1 MALEIQNI
9 SEENKRIIEEVQ
21 NIVQKDEITAQNLI
35 TRSVSLERKVNEA
48 FIKMPRSNNQEE
60 QANIQE
66 EQAFGSLLLRFCCC
80 SGQSR

>member
-1 MALEIQNI
+1 MALEIQNS
-9 SEENKRIIEEVQ
+9 SEENNRIIEEVQ
-21 NIVQKDEITAQNLI
+21 NIVQRDEITAQNLI

-66 EQAFGSLLLRFCCC
+66 EQVFGSLLLRFCCC
-80 SGQSR
+80 CS

>member
-1 MALEIQNI
+1 MKNFEKTSKPKIQNI
-9 SEENKRIIEEVQ
+9 SEENKRIIGEVQ
-21 NIVQKDEITAQNLI
+21 NIVQRDEITAQNLT

-60 QANIQE
+60 QA
-66 EQAFGSLLLRFCCC
+66 FGSLLLRFCCC

>member
-21 NIVQKDEITAQNLI
+21 NIVQKDEQTLQDLI
-35 TRSVSLERKVNEA
+35 TCGEKLEEEVHKA

>member
-1 MALEIQNI
+1 MALEIQNS
-9 SEENKRIIEEVQ
+9 SEENNRIIEEVQ
-21 NIVQKDEITAQNLI
+21 NIVQRDEITAQNLT

-66 EQAFGSLLLRFCCC
+66 EQVFGSLLLRFCCC
-80 SGQSR
+80 CS

>member
-1 MALEIQNI
+1 MALEIQNS

-21 NIVQKDEITAQNLI
+21 NIVQRDEITAQNLI

-60 QANIQE
+60 QASIQE
-66 EQAFGSLLLRFCCC
+66 EQAFGPLSLRFCCC
-80 SGQSR
+80 CS

>member
-1 MALEIQNI
+1 MALEIQNS

-21 NIVQKDEITAQNLI
+21 NIVQRDEITAQNFI

>member
-1 MALEIQNI
+1 MALEIQNS

-21 NIVQKDEITAQNLI
+21 NIVQRDEITAQNLI

-60 QANIQE
+60 QA
-66 EQAFGSLLLRFCCC
+66 FKSLLLRFCCC
-80 SGQSR
+80 SGQSIEE